1 MEERNLELDDDGKI
15 KLKKTKAVLGAGNT
29 QEESDIV
36 IEIPDFEGFGDA
48 DGSDTEADN
57 ALARRSLERE
67 KQRETRKARAQ
78 AMYEE
83 AEKLFAEGDLDGAGE
98 KYLDSAALYGADWHS
113 WFGVVKVQT
122 KDFTDFSGIYDCEQ
136 AYDKAF
142 RRMEAD
148 DRAQLAEKYV
158 PKLEAKAAECAAE
171 SERLNREDE
180 SEREAARQT
189 VQNAFRTARNKF
201 VLFTVL
207 FAVFAAAA
215 LALAPFVRSV
225 PNASILIPCIVCAVA
240 ALALL
245 VVAAAFLRIF
255 VYTNGERVRNLRA
268 GTTAA
273 GAQAR
278 VQAETEELIRSIID
292 DLKK

>member
-15 KLKKTKAVLGAGNT
+15 KLKKTKAVLGAGNS

-36 IEIPDFEGFGDA
+36 IEIPDFDGFRNED
-48 DGSDTEADN
+48 DGGTEADN
-57 ALARRSLERE
+57 ALARRSLDRE
-67 KQRETRKARAQ
+67 KQRESRKARAQ

-83 AEKLFAEGDLDGAGE
+83 AEKLFAQGDLDGAGE

-142 RRMEAD
+142 RRMEAE
-148 DRAQLAEKYV
+148 DRALLAEKYV
-158 PKLEAKAAECAAE
+158 PQLEEKAAECAAA
-171 SERLNREDE
+171 SERLNQADE
-180 SEREAARQT
+180 REREAARPRIQSG
-189 VQNAFRTARNKF
+189 FRQARNRF

-207 FAVFAAAA
+207 FVVFAAAA

-255 VYTNGERVRNLRA
+255 VYANGERSRNMRA

-273 GAQAR
+273 GMQAR

>member
-36 IEIPDFEGFGDA
+36 IEIPDFDGFGDA

-180 SEREAARQT
+180 IEREAARQT

-255 VYTNGERVRNLRA
+255 VYVNGERSRNMRA

>member
-36 IEIPDFEGFGDA
+36 IEIPDFDGFGGA

>member
-36 IEIPDFEGFGDA
+36 IEIPDFDGFGDA

-98 KYLDSAALYGADWHS
+98 KYLDSAALYGADWRS

-122 KDFTDFSGIYDCEQ
+122 KDFTEFSGIYDCEQ

-142 RRMEAD
+142 RRMEAE

-158 PKLEAKAAECAAE
+158 PKLEAKAAECAAA

-180 SEREAARQT
+180 SRREAARQT
-189 VQNAFRTARNKF
+189 VQRAFRVARNKF
-201 VLFTVL
+201 VLFAVL

-268 GTTAA
+268 GTTSA

>member
-15 KLKKTKAVLGAGNT
+15 RLKKTKAVLGAGNS
-29 QEESDIV
+29 QDESDIV
-36 IEIPDFEGFGDA
+36 IEIPDFDGF
-48 DGSDTEADN
+48 DGEKDGTEADN

-67 KQRETRKARAQ
+67 KERGSRKERAQ
-78 AMYEE
+78 KMYEE

-136 AYDKAF
+136 AYEKAF
-142 RRMEAD
+142 RRMEAQ
-148 DRAQLAEKYV
+148 DRAELAAKYV
-158 PKLEAKAAECAAE
+158 PRLEEKAAECAAE
-171 SERLNREDE
+171 SARLREADE
-180 SEREAARQT
+180 SQREKARPQ
-189 VQNAFRTARNKF
+189 VMEAFRKARFRF
-201 VLFTVL
+201 VLFAVL

-225 PNASILIPCIVCAVA
+225 PDASILIPCIVCAA
-240 ALALL
+240 AAVVLL
-245 VVAAAFLRIF
+245 IAAAAFLRSF
-255 VYTNGERVRNLRA
+255 VYANVGRARNLRT

>member
-15 KLKKTKAVLGAGNT
+15 RLKKTKAVLGAGNS
-29 QEESDIV
+29 QDESDIV
-36 IEIPDFEGFGDA
+36 IEIPDFDGF
-48 DGSDTEADN
+48 DGEKDGTEADN

-67 KQRETRKARAQ
+67 KERGSRKERAQ
-78 AMYEE
+78 KMYEE

-136 AYDKAF
+136 AYEKAF
-142 RRMEAD
+142 RRMEAQ
-148 DRAQLAEKYV
+148 DRAELAAKYV
-158 PKLEAKAAECAAE
+158 PRLEEKAAECAAE
-171 SERLNREDE
+171 SARLREADE
-180 SEREAARQT
+180 SQREKARPQIME
-189 VQNAFRTARNKF
+189 AFRKARLRF
-201 VLFTVL
+201 VLFAVL

-225 PNASILIPCIVCAVA
+225 PDASILIPCIVCAA
-240 ALALL
+240 AAVVLL
-245 VVAAAFLRIF
+245 IAAAAFLRSF
-255 VYTNGERVRNLRA
+255 VYANVGRARNLRT

>member
-36 IEIPDFEGFGDA
+36 IEIPDFDGFGGA

-142 RRMEAD
+142 RRMEAED
-148 DRAQLAEKYV
+148 KAQLAEKYV

>member
-15 KLKKTKAVLGAGNT
+15 RLKKTKAVLGAGNS
-29 QEESDIV
+29 QDESDIV
-36 IEIPDFEGFGDA
+36 IEIPDFDGF
-48 DGSDTEADN
+48 DGEKDGTEADN

-67 KQRETRKARAQ
+67 KERGSRKERAQ
-78 AMYEE
+78 KMYEE
-83 AEKLFAEGDLDGAGE
+83 AEKLFVEGDLDGAGE

-136 AYDKAF
+136 AYEKAF
-142 RRMEAD
+142 RRMEAQ
-148 DRAQLAEKYV
+148 DRAELAAKYV
-158 PKLEAKAAECAAE
+158 PRLEEKAAECAAE
-171 SERLNREDE
+171 SARLREADE
-180 SEREAARQT
+180 SQREKARPQIME
-189 VQNAFRTARNKF
+189 AFRKARLRF
-201 VLFTVL
+201 VLFAVL

-225 PNASILIPCIVCAVA
+225 PDASILIPCIVCAA
-240 ALALL
+240 AAVVLL
-245 VVAAAFLRIF
+245 IAAAAFLRSF
-255 VYTNGERVRNLRA
+255 VYANVGRARNLRT

-273 GAQAR
+273 GTQAR

>member
-36 IEIPDFEGFGDA
+36 IEIPDFDGFGGA
-48 DGSDTEADN
+48 NGSDTEADN

-142 RRMEAD
+142 RRMEAED
-148 DRAQLAEKYV
+148 KAQLAEKYV

-255 VYTNGERVRNLRA
+255 VYVNGERSRNMRA

>member
-36 IEIPDFEGFGDA
+36 IEIPDFDGFSGED
-48 DGSDTEADN
+48 DGAEADN

-142 RRMEAD
+142 RRMEAE

-158 PKLEAKAAECAAE
+158 PKLEEKAAACAAE
-171 SERLNREDE
+171 SERLNRADE
-180 SEREAARQT
+180 SEREEARPAIQS
-189 VQNAFRTARNKF
+189 AFRRARNKF

-207 FAVFAAAA
+207 FVIFAAAA
-215 LALAPFVRSV
+215 LSLAPFVRSV

-255 VYTNGERVRNLRA
+255 VYANGERVRSLRA